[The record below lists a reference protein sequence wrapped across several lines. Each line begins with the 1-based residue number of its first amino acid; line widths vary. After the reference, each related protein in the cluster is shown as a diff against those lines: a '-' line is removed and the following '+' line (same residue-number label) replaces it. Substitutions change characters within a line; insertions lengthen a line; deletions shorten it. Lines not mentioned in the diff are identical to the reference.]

1 MCTTVQLME
10 GGRVLGFCA
19 CVCGVDEI
27 LSLMF
32 KHFSSIRQNVS
43 YVRQTFQ
50 LGVKT
55 FRAFVKHFSS
65 ALDETLGT
73 FPSINLLMTSTSFT
87 KPTRT
92 TRTTRTTRMTRMTRT
107 TRTIFRRFQANLS
120 FKCFCIL
127 SIQLIAC
134 HF

>member
-19 CVCGVDEI
+19 CVCGIDEI

-32 KHFSSIRQNVS
+32 KHFSSIRLNVS
-43 YVRQTFQ
+43 CVRQTFQ

-92 TRTTRTTRMTRMTRT
+92 TRTTRTTRMTR
-107 TRTIFRRFQANLS
+107 TIFRRFQANLS